1 MDGIS
6 VKGGGVVD
14 NRFCFFC
21 MMRVEEGKICPNCG
35 RTADSYTPAVY
46 HLPPGTVLK
55 ERYLIGRVLGEG
67 GFGITY
73 IGCDLR
79 LKMRV
84 AIKEYFPT
92 DKANRISRDSLC
104 VSCPTDSAT
113 GRYAEGKE
121 QFLQEALILAKMDKQ
136 SVIVGVRDFFEENN
150 TAYIVMEYVDG
161 TTFKDLTERRG
172 GRIPPA
178 ELMEMIEPLFS
189 ALSAMHAQGL
199 IHRDISPENLMLENG
214 EVRLLDFG
222 CARESQNGDS
232 TLTVIMKQGYAPVE
246 QYQNKGQG
254 PWTDVYALSATIY
267 FCLTGIKPPQAVG
280 RLVGDELIPPRKLG
294 INLTQRQEWAIL
306 HGMDIRPRRRFQSVQ
321 ALHDALYEK
330 NCASASTEPTE
341 KEEKQ
346 SRASQEQK
354 RRKRKYIYTAILIA
368 AALILTIMLVARIS
382 KPKTDRTE
390 TEGTVGLV
398 QETPFD
404 DTERLSADPELS
416 EKELRAALADENVSS
431 VVIPAGSHPEIVSG
445 PLEIT
450 KPLFIESGAG
460 LTTFQNVTVSG
471 EGLIHVDGSWE
482 NYASTRVASGG
493 RLEIGALGC
502 LNGYSLVWLD
512 NAGDLTVEEGGSV
525 QIQGKNWYD
534 STDCFLILDEEA
546 LFQDAIHVTT
556 LEEYDSCRLGTVP
569 IVIDAD
575 ILLTDYNRC
584 HTVPVLI
591 SEGVCVTAPVSD
603 ESYCAWDVSG
613 SLLINR
619 GTIQGRVVAGDWNED
634 GIDSAWKIVNYGT
647 IDGGFWSV
655 TDLGMMVNLGL
666 LRGDG
671 NSTSA
676 FYNFGSFIPRDYQIR
691 NGPVSNSGSFLIG
704 DGSGG
709 WLALAGI
716 PYGFGNSGI
725 IEIGAQGD
733 LRNYSTLQNYGQ
745 IITTD
750 ETACLWNAGLLCNA
764 APSSVVDMQ
773 PDSYLG
779 GNGVL
784 QYGAGTTIRLSDNP
798 LNDGSAIAF
807 PQEENPPRI
816 VRTEA
821 ELRMALMDESCD
833 LVAIEGSSIAVT
845 GDLAVTKGLVVAAPG
860 HLTIIGGN
868 MSVAG
873 DGAFLLGDFDL
884 GGGTLTLLRGAN
896 AVGIPV
902 NCGGLT
908 IRDSNSKLVATG
920 SFSLNAGAEVE
931 LSNGGSLIALDRME
945 LKKSSLSIG
954 QWGTLRPCAGL
965 YVKGCKV
972 EIARDG
978 ELLPTCMGYCF
989 DSETTIINAGFL
1001 KEEEIWYDQVRE
1013 LNCNLRN
1020 SGWLELCGGTRI
1032 GGNLKNYGT
1041 VQFTGSITLAGAMDN
1056 QGYLF
1061 SVNAAEIE
1069 KENGAAFTGNP
1080 VEYSDAWS
1088 IPKIE

>member
-1 MDGIS
+1 M
-6 VKGGGVVD
+6 D
-14 NRFCFFC
+14 NRFCFSC
-21 MMRVEEGKICPNCG
+21 MMSMEEGKTCPNCG

-55 ERYLIGRVLGEG
+55 ERYLIGRALGEG

-92 DKANRISRDSLC
+92 DKANRISKDSLRI
-104 VSCPTDSAT
+104 SCLAGSAV

-121 QFLQEALILAKMDKQ
+121 QFLQEALTLAKMDKQ

-214 EVRLLDFG
+214 EIRLLDFG

-232 TLTVIMKQGYAPVE
+232 TLTVTMKQGYSPVE

-267 FCLTGIKPPQAVG
+267 FCLTGIKPPQSVG
-280 RLVGDELIPPRKLG
+280 RLVEDELVPPRKLG
-294 INLTQRQEWAIL
+294 IHLTERQEWAIL
-306 HGMDIRPRRRFQSVQ
+306 HGMDVRPRRRFQSVQ
-321 ALHDALYEK
+321 ELHDALYEK
-330 NCASASTEPTE
+330 DCASASTEPSE
-341 KEEKQ
+341 EEEKQ
-346 SRASQEQK
+346 LRASQEQK

-368 AALILTIMLVARIS
+368 AALILAIMLAAQIS
-382 KPKTDRTE
+382 KPKADRQE
-390 TEGTVGLV
+390 TEGTAGLV
-398 QETPFD
+398 QDTPFD
-404 DTERLSADPELS
+404 NAECLSADQALS
-416 EKELRAALADENVSS
+416 EEKLRAALADGNVPAII
-431 VVIPAGSHPEIVSG
+431 IPSGSHMKIVSG

-450 KPLFIESGAG
+450 KPLLIESGAG
-460 LTTFQNVTVSG
+460 LTTFQNVTVID
-471 EGLIHVDGSWE
+471 EGLIRVDGSWE
-482 NYASTRVASGG
+482 NYASTRAALGGKLEVGASG
-493 RLEIGALGC
+493 C
-502 LNGYSLVWLD
+502 LKGYSLVWLD

-525 QIQGKNWYD
+525 QIQEANWYD
-534 STDCFLILDEEA
+534 APDRFLILDEEA

-556 LEEYDSCRLGTVP
+556 LEEYDRCRLGTVP

-575 ILLTDYNRC
+575 ILLTGHNRS
-584 HTVPVLI
+584 HTAPVLI
-591 SEGVCVTAPVSD
+591 SEGVCVTAPVSG
-603 ESYCAWDVSG
+603 EAYCSWDVSG
-613 SLLINR
+613 TLLINR

-655 TDLGMMVNLGL
+655 TDLGMMVNLGS

-676 FYNFGSFIPRDYQIR
+676 FYNFGSFLPCDYQIR
-691 NGPVSNSGSFLIG
+691 NGPVFNSGSFLIG
-704 DGSGG
+704 DGSRGR
-709 WLALAGI
+709 LALAGI
-716 PYGFGNSGI
+716 PHGFGNAGT
-725 IEIGAQGD
+725 IEIGAQGE

-750 ETACLWNAGLLCNA
+750 AAACLWNAGFLCST

-784 QYGAGTTIRLSDNP
+784 QYGADTVIRLSDNP

-816 VRTEA
+816 VHTEA
-821 ELRMALMDESCD
+821 ELRMALMDESCS
-833 LVAIEGSSIAVT
+833 LVAIDGSSIAVN
-845 GDLAVTKGLVVAAPG
+845 GDLAVTKGLVIAAPG
-860 HLTIIGGN
+860 HLTMVGGN
-868 MSVAG
+868 MSAAG
-873 DGAFLLGDFDL
+873 DEAFLLGDFDL

-896 AVGIPV
+896 AVGIPA

-908 IRDSNSKLVATG
+908 IRDSNSKLVTTG
-920 SFSLNAGAEVE
+920 DFSLNAGAEVE

-954 QWGTLRPCAGL
+954 QWSTLRPSAGL
-965 YVKGCKV
+965 YVEGCNV

-978 ELLPTCMGYCF
+978 ELLPTCTGYCF

-1013 LNCNLRN
+1013 LNGNLRN

-1032 GGNLKNYGT
+1032 GGDLKNYGT
-1041 VQFTGSITLAGAMDN
+1041 VQFTGGITLAGAMDN

-1069 KENGAAFTGNP
+1069 KEDGAVFTGNP